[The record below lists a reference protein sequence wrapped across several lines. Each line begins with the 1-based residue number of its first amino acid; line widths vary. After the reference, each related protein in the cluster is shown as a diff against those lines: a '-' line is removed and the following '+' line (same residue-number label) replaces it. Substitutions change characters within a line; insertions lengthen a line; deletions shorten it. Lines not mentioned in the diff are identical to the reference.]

1 MKAFFKTLSIILS
14 SFVLA
19 VSCGKNKDVISIV
32 GSWELCDYQTKS
44 VTIGQQP
51 VSVFVDFAS
60 DGTFE
65 LRQKTG
71 SEQRFTEY
79 SGTWNLAGDMLSG
92 KYVDGSSWASTYT
105 VTLSGDKL
113 TLTSSTIPAEV
124 MTFQKAGN

>member
-79 SGTWNLAGDMLSG
+79 SGTWNLAGDILSG

>member
-14 SFVLA
+14 SLVLA

-92 KYVDGSSWASTYT
+92 KYEDGSSWASTYT

>member
-79 SGTWNLAGDMLSG
+79 SGTWSLAGDMLSG
-92 KYVDGSSWASTYT
+92 KYEDGSSWASTYT

-113 TLTSSTIPAEV
+113 TLTSSTTPAEV

>member
-1 MKAFFKTLSIILS
+1 MKAFFKTFLFIVS

-19 VSCGKNKDVISIV
+19 VSCGKNKDGISII

-51 VSVFVDFAS
+51 VSVFVNFAS

-79 SGTWNLAGDMLSG
+79 TGTWNLAGDMLSG
-92 KYVDGSSWASTYT
+92 KYEDGSSWASTYT
-105 VTLSGDKL
+105 VALSSERL
-113 TLTSSTIPAEV
+113 TLTSSTVPAEV
-124 MTFQKAGN
+124 MTFRKAQI